1 MKDINNMTQEKE
13 IIRKKDI
20 KSSARLLLRAC
31 EKLSKMNTKNLEAA
45 DKLLFIDFLLT
56 YKNYMELFKTKK

>member
-56 YKNYMELFKTKK
+56 YKNYMELFKTKE

>member
-1 MKDINNMTQEKE
+1 MTKEKE
-13 IIRKKDI
+13 IIRKTDL

-31 EKLSKMNTKNLEAA
+31 EKLSKMNTKNLEAT

-56 YKNYMELFKTKK
+56 YKNYMELFKTKE

>member
-1 MKDINNMTQEKE
+1 MTQEKE
-13 IIRKKDI
+13 IIRKKDL

-56 YKNYMELFKTKK
+56 YKNYMELFKTKE